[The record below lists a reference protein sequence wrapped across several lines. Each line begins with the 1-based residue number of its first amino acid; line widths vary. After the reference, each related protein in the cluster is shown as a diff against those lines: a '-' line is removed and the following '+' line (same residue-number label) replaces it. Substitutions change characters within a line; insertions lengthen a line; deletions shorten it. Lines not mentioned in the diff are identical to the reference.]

1 MTQPNAS
8 QQNTSQPNT
17 GQTAPTVEFRPLRP
31 GLIAGA
37 RQELTVQLL
46 IHPAPAPQRRG
57 ERLPLNLALVIDR
70 SGSMSGEPLEMAREA
85 IVAALR
91 QLQPQD
97 RVSVVSFDDEVRVEV
112 PSGPVLD
119 LNAMIAQVM
128 QIRSGGRTALYDG
141 WMEGATQVAGHLNQ
155 EGLNRVILLSDGQAN
170 HGLTDAREIARH
182 VRGLAE
188 RGVSTTTLG
197 FGRSYDE
204 TLLLGMASA
213 GDGNF
218 EHIETAGS
226 LPTFFE
232 SELQGLTRTSGR
244 TVSLGLEPNPEY
256 GAQVLE
262 TLNDLTLNTL
272 GRYQLGNLVE
282 GQPVSVVV
290 KLQLTAPAPGHAPL
304 GVTRVRLAWT
314 GLDGVRRKV
323 RAQLNLPVLSQAEYD
338 ALPDDPQVIE
348 AALLLSMARTQTL
361 AVQAMDRGD
370 RGMAT
375 SYFSDV
381 VGMAQSMPSPSVE
394 MTATLLESQDLQRL
408 YDGGDDLMAR
418 KRAVSQSHGRSQS
431 KPRK

>member
-1 MTQPNAS
+1 MTQPD
-8 QQNTSQPNT
+8 TV
-17 GQTAPTVEFRPLRP
+17 QTAPTITFRPLRA

-37 RQELTVQLL
+37 RQDLTVQLL
-46 IHPAPAPQRRG
+46 IQPAPAPQRRG
-57 ERLPLNLALVIDR
+57 ARLPLNLALVLDR
-70 SGSMSGEPLEMAREA
+70 SGSMSGEPLEMAKAA

-97 RVSVVSFDDEVRVEV
+97 RVSVVSFDDTVRVEV
-112 PSGPVLD
+112 LSGPILD

-128 QIRSGGRTALYDG
+128 QIRSGGSTALYDG
-141 WMEGATQVAGHLNQ
+141 WLEGAGQVAAHLNR

-170 HGLTDAREIARH
+170 HGLQDAREIARH
-182 VRGLAE
+182 VRGLTE

-197 FGRSYDE
+197 FGRGYDE
-204 TLLLGMASA
+204 TLLLGMATA

-232 SELQGLTRTSGR
+232 NELQGLTRTSGR
-244 TVSLGLEPNPEY
+244 TVSLGLEPNPEH

-262 TLNDLTLNTL
+262 MLNDLELNSL

-282 GQPVSVVV
+282 GQPISVVV
-290 KLQLTAPAPGHAPL
+290 NLQLTASASGQALL

-314 GLDGVRRKV
+314 GLDGVRHTV
-323 RAQLNLPVLSQAEYD
+323 RAQLDLPVLSQAAYD
-338 ALPDDPQVIE
+338 ALPEDPQVVE
-348 AALLLSMARTQTL
+348 AALLLGMAQRQTL

-375 SYFSDV
+375 GYFTDV
-381 VGMAQSMPSPSVE
+381 VGMAQSMPSPSAE
-394 MTATLLESQDLQRL
+394 MTATLLESQALQSL
-408 YDGGDDLMAR
+408 YAGGDDLLAR
-418 KRAVSQSHGRSQS
+418 KRAPSQSYSRSQS

>member
-1 MTQPNAS
+1 MTQPNTT
-8 QQNTSQPNT
+8 QI
-17 GQTAPTVEFRPLRP
+17 APTIEFRPLKP
-31 GLIAGA
+31 ALIAGT

-57 ERLPLNLALVIDR
+57 ARLPLNLALVLDR
-70 SGSMSGEPLEMAREA
+70 SGSMSGGPLEMAKQA

-91 QLQPQD
+91 QLHPQD
-97 RVSVVSFDDEVRVEV
+97 RVSVVSFDDTVRVEV
-112 PSGPVLD
+112 PSGPVRDLD
-119 LNAMIAQVM
+119 ALIAQVM
-128 QIRSGGRTALYDG
+128 QIESGGSTALYDG
-141 WMEGATQVAGHLNQ
+141 WLEGATQVASNLNQ

-170 HGLTDAREIARH
+170 AGLTDPTEIARR
-182 VRGLAE
+182 VAGLSE

-197 FGRSYDE
+197 FGRHYDE
-204 TLLLGMASA
+204 TLLLGMATA

-232 SELQGLTRTSGR
+232 NELQGLTRTSGR

-262 TLNDLTLNTL
+262 VLNDLTQNSL

-282 GQPVSVVV
+282 GQPINVVV
-290 KLQLTAPAPGHAPL
+290 RLQLTAPAQGDIHAPSTPTF

-323 RAQLNLPVLSQAEYD
+323 RAQLDLPVLSQADYD
-338 ALPDDPQVIE
+338 ALPEDREVVE
-348 AALLLSMARTQTL
+348 AVSLLTMAERQRL
-361 AVQAMDRGD
+361 AVRAMDRGD
-370 RGMAT
+370 RAGAT

-381 VGMAQSMPSPSVE
+381 VGIAMSMPSPSAE
-394 MTATLLESQDLQRL
+394 MSASLAESQDLQRL
-408 YDGGDDLMAR
+408 YAEGDDLLAR
-418 KRAVSQSHGRSQS
+418 KRALSQSYNRSQS
-431 KPRK
+431 KPRKSD